1 MLQTISKFN
10 TLLLAALVFVS
21 AATFNSSKV
30 NARSS
35 QNIDITQ
42 LPTSSQVAA
51 APEWKTFSPD
61 EGKFSILMPSE
72 EISDMAPDKTE
83 MHSGVKSTKMYMSI
97 HEQNVFMV
105 SYADFNNDLTQASS
119 SELLDSAVQGMLDDG
134 EKLLSQQNL
143 TLGAYSGRE
152 IKLWDEKQGIT
163 LTGRIFIVNQRM
175 YMLLVG
181 GKENPQVSDTNKFF
195 NSFRLMP

>member
-1 MLQTISKFN
+1 MKLSSSEDNFMLQTISKFN

-30 NARSS
+30 DARNS
-35 QNIDITQ
+35 QNINITQ

-51 APEWKTFSPD
+51 TPEWKLFSPD

-72 EISDMAPDKTE
+72 EISDMAPDQSE

-105 SYADFNNDLTQASS
+105 SYADFKTDLTHVSK
-119 SELLDSAVQGMLDDG
+119 SELLDSMVQGMVEDG
-134 EKLLSQQNL
+134 KKLLSQQNL
-143 TLGAYSGRE
+143 ILGAYPGRE
-152 IKLWDEKQGIT
+152 IKLWDEKEGMT
-163 LTGRIFIVNQRM
+163 LT
-175 YMLLVG
+175 LLL
-181 GKENPQVSDTNKFF
+181 
-195 NSFRLMP
+195 NSQNLTK

>member
-21 AATFNSSKV
+21 VATFNSSKV
-30 NARSS
+30 DARNS
-35 QNIDITQ
+35 QNINITQ
-42 LPTSSQVAA
+42 LPTSTEVAA
-51 APEWKTFSPD
+51 APEWKIFSPD
-61 EGKFSILMPSE
+61 EGKFSIFMPSE
-72 EISDMAPDKTE
+72 EISDMAPDKSE
-83 MHSGVKSTKMYMSI
+83 MHENVKSTKIYMSI

-105 SYADFNNDLTQASS
+105 SYADFKTDLTQASS

-143 TLGAYSGRE
+143 TLGAYPGRE
-152 IKLWDEKQGIT
+152 IKLWDEKEGIT

-181 GKENPQVSDTNKFF
+181 GKENSQVNDTNKFF

>member
-30 NARSS
+30 DARSS
-35 QNIDITQ
+35 QNINITQ

-51 APEWKTFSPD
+51 APEWKVFSPD

-72 EISDMAPDKTE
+72 EISDMAPDQSE

-105 SYADFNNDLTQASS
+105 SYADFKTDLTHVSK
-119 SELLDSAVQGMLDDG
+119 SELLDSMVQGMVEDG
-134 EKLLSQQNL
+134 KKILSQQNII
-143 TLGAYSGRE
+143 LGAYPGRE
-152 IKLWDEKQGIT
+152 IKLWDEKEGMT
-163 LTGRIFIVNQRM
+163 LTGRVFIVNQRM

-181 GKENPQVSDTNKFF
+181 GKENPQVSDIRKFF